1 MVDKNDIK
9 PQEEILDSSAAEKA
23 SETIDVEKIL
33 EKYDRESTTRTLSPS
48 WETLVKAVCIL
59 FSLFQLYTA
68 AFGVFEAQIQR
79 SVHLGF
85 VLVLV
90 YLLYPAR
97 LSQRKTGMKPTDV
110 FFAVLGLAVGAY
122 VVIEYHDLMM
132 RAGLPTTWDIVFGA
146 ACILLVLEASRR
158 VVGLPI
164 TLVAMVFLAYA
175 YWGPYFPGMFAHRGF
190 SLTRIITHMYVTTEG
205 ILGMPVG
212 VASTFVYL
220 FILFGAF
227 LHKTGLGKFFID
239 LALAATGHRVGGPAK
254 VAVLASG
261 LFGTISGSSVANV
274 VTTGT
279 FTIPLMK
286 SIGYKPEFAA
296 AVEAAASTGGQLMPP
311 IMGAAAFVMSQFI
324 GIAYIE
330 IAIAAALPAILYYLA
345 VGLMVHFEAKRLG
358 LQGIPRNRL
367 PDLKKV
373 FAEGWHLLLPLFVIV
388 YLLVKGYTPLRA
400 ALVCIIVT
408 VAIAMMRKNTRLS
421 LKDIF
426 DALESGARS
435 AIGVSAACACAGIII
450 GVVTLSGV
458 GLKIANGI
466 VVLSGGSFFLTLVL
480 TMIASIILGMGLPT
494 TAKYIVLASM
504 AAPAI
509 MKFGV
514 PIMAAH
520 LFIFYFGIVADLTPP
535 VALAAYA
542 GAGIAGA
549 DPVKTGF
556 TGLKLAMAGFMIPY
570 IFAYNP
576 GLLLIDTTVPEIA
589 LMMATSLLGAF
600 ALALAGS
607 GYWMRDLHFLERVVL
622 FGAAITLIFPGI
634 MTDSIG
640 LVILACMWFLQKRSV
655 KKLPQQ
661 S

>member
-1 MVDKNDIK
+1 MADSNEVK
-9 PQEEILDSSAAEKA
+9 PLEGVIDSEVAEAAAEK
-23 SETIDVEKIL
+23 IDVEKIL
-33 EKYDRESTTRTLSPS
+33 EKYDKESTTRTLTPM
-48 WETLVKAVCIL
+48 WDAFIKGICVL

-79 SVHLGF
+79 SIHLAF

-90 YLLYPAR
+90 YLLYPFKV
-97 LSQRKTGMKPTDV
+97 SQRKDGMKVVDI
-110 FFAVLGLAVGAY
+110 ALAILGLAVGVY
-122 VVIEYHDLMM
+122 VVYEYVDLMM
-132 RAGLPTTWDIVFGA
+132 RAGKPTRYDVIFGA
-146 ACILLVLEASRR
+146 ICILLVLEASRR
-158 VVGLPI
+158 VVGLAI
-164 TLVAMVFLAYA
+164 TLVAVVFLVYA

-190 SLTRIITHMYVTTEG
+190 NFARIVAHMYVTTEG
-205 ILGMPVG
+205 ILGTPLG
-212 VASTFVYL
+212 VASTFVYM

-239 LALAATGHRVGGPAK
+239 LALAATGHTVGGPAK
-254 VAVLASG
+254 VAVMASG
-261 LFGTISGSSVANV
+261 FFGTISGSSVANV

-286 SIGYKPEFAA
+286 SIGYKSEFAA

-324 GIAYIE
+324 GISYID
-330 IAIAAALPAILYYLA
+330 IAIAAALPAVLYYLA
-345 VGLMVHFEAKRLG
+345 VGLMVHYEAKRLG
-358 LQGIPRNRL
+358 LEGIPRNKL
-367 PDLKKV
+367 PDVKKV
-373 FAEGWHLLLPLFVIV
+373 LAAGWHLLLPLFVIV

-400 ALVCIIVT
+400 ALVCIMAT
-408 VAIAMMRKNTRLS
+408 VVIAMMRKSTRLNI
-421 LKDIF
+421 KDIF
-426 DALESGARS
+426 EALESGARS
-435 AIGVSAACACAGIII
+435 ALGVSAACACAGIII

-466 VVLSGGSFFLTLVL
+466 VVLSGGSFFFTLFL

-509 MKFGV
+509 MKFDV
-514 PIMAAH
+514 PILAAH

-549 DPVKTGF
+549 DPVKTGM
-556 TGLKLAMAGFMIPY
+556 TGLKLALAGFMIPY
-570 IFAYNP
+570 IFCYSP
-576 GLLLIDTTVPEIA
+576 SLLLIDTNLFEISTIIV
-589 LMMATSLLGAF
+589 TSLLGAF

-607 GYWMRDLHFLERVVL
+607 GFWMRKLLFLERAILLV
-622 FGAAITLIFPGI
+622 AAGTLIFPGLV
-634 MTDSIG
+634 TDSIG
-640 LVILACMWFLQKRSV
+640 FAILVVMWFLQKQPV
-655 KKLPQQ
+655 KKLPL
-661 S
+661 

>member
-1 MVDKNDIK
+1 MVENNDVK
-9 PQEEILDSSAAEKA
+9 PQQEIFDSTAAEKA
-23 SETIDVEKIL
+23 AETIDVEKIL
-33 EKYDRESTTRTLSPS
+33 EKYDRESTTRTLTPS
-48 WETLVKAVCIL
+48 WTGIVKIICIL

-68 AFGVFEAQIQR
+68 AFGVYEAQIQR
-79 SVHLGF
+79 SIHLGF

-97 LSQRKTGMKPTDV
+97 LSQRKTGLKVTDV
-110 FFAVLGLAVGAY
+110 IFAALGLAVGAY
-122 VVIEYHDLMM
+122 VVIEYTDLMM
-132 RAGLPTTWDIVFGA
+132 RAGLPTTGDIVFGGI
-146 ACILLVLEASRR
+146 CILLVLEASRR

-164 TLVAMVFLAYA
+164 TIVGIVFLAYA
-175 YWGPYFPGMFAHRGF
+175 YFGPYFPGMFAHRGF
-190 SLTRIITHMYVTTEG
+190 SYTRIITHMYVTTEG
-205 ILGMPVG
+205 ILGMPLG

-239 LALAATGHRVGGPAK
+239 LALAATGHRIGGPAK
-254 VAVLASG
+254 VAVMASG

-286 SIGYKPEFAA
+286 SIGYKAEFAG

-324 GIAYIE
+324 GISYIE

-358 LQGIPRNRL
+358 LKGIPKENL
-367 PDLKKV
+367 PQVKKV

-408 VAIAMMRKNTRLS
+408 VAIAMLRKNTRLNG
-421 LKDIF
+421 KDIL
-426 DALESGARS
+426 DALENGARS

-450 GVVTLSGV
+450 GVVTLTGV

-466 VVLSGGSFFLTLVL
+466 VVLSGGSFFFTLVL

-514 PIMAAH
+514 PILAAH

-542 GAGIAGA
+542 GAGVAGG

-556 TGLKLAMAGFMIPY
+556 NGLKLALAGFMIPY
-570 IFAYNP
+570 IFVYNP
-576 GLLLIDTTVPEIA
+576 GLLLIDTTLPEII
-589 LMMATSLLGAF
+589 LMIGTSLLGAF
-600 ALALAGS
+600 ALALGGS
-607 GYWMRDLHFLERVVL
+607 GYWMRNLNILERIIF
-622 FGAAITLIFPGI
+622 FGAAVTLIFPGVV
-634 MTDSIG
+634 TDSVGVGIMA
-640 LVILACMWFLQKRSV
+640 VMWFLQKRSV
-655 KKLPQQ
+655 KNLPQQ

>member
-1 MVDKNDIK
+1 MVENNESK
-9 PQEEILDSSAAEKA
+9 PQDGILDSAAAEKA
-23 SETIDVEKIL
+23 TETIDVEKIL
-33 EKYDRESTTRTLSPS
+33 EKYDRESTTRTLNPS
-48 WETLVKAVCIL
+48 WKTIVKVICIL

-68 AFGVFEAQIQR
+68 AFGVYEAQIQR
-79 SVHLGF
+79 SIHLGF

-97 LSQRKTGMKPTDV
+97 ISQRKSGLKVTDV
-110 FFAVLGLAVGAY
+110 LFALLGLAVGAY
-122 VVIEYHDLMM
+122 VVIEYTDLMM
-132 RAGLPTTWDIVFGA
+132 RAGLPTKGDIIFGA
-146 ACILLVLEASRR
+146 ICILLVLEASRR
-158 VVGLPI
+158 VVGIPI
-164 TLVAMVFLAYA
+164 TIVAIVFLAYS
-175 YWGPYFPGMFAHRGF
+175 YFGPYFPGMFAHRGF
-190 SLTRIITHMYVTTEG
+190 AYTRIITHMYVTTEG
-205 ILGMPVG
+205 ILGMPLG

-239 LALAATGHRVGGPAK
+239 LALAATGHKIGGPAK
-254 VAVLASG
+254 VAVMASG

-324 GIAYIE
+324 GISYIE
-330 IAIAAALPAILYYLA
+330 IAVAAALPAILYYLA
-345 VGLMVHFEAKRLG
+345 VGVMVHMEAKRLG
-358 LQGIPRNRL
+358 LQGLPKERL
-367 PDLKKV
+367 PKVKKV
-373 FAEGWHLLLPLFVIV
+373 LAEGWHLLLPLFVIV
-388 YLLVKGYTPLRA
+388 YLLLKGYTPLRA

-408 VAIAMMRKNTRLS
+408 VVIAMMRKNTRLNI
-421 LKDIF
+421 KDIF
-426 DALESGARS
+426 DALEGGARS

-450 GVVTLSGV
+450 GVVTLTGV

-466 VVLSGGSFFLTLVL
+466 VVLSGGSFFFTLVL

-514 PIMAAH
+514 PVLAAH

-556 TGLKLAMAGFMIPY
+556 NALKLALAGFMIPY
-570 IFAYNP
+570 IFVYNP
-576 GLLLIDTTVPEIA
+576 GILLIDTTLPEII
-589 LMMATSLLGAF
+589 LMVFTSLVGAF

-607 GYWMRDLHFLERVVL
+607 GYWMRNLRFWERVVFL
-622 FGAAITLIFPGI
+622 GAAITLIFPGI
-634 MTDSIG
+634 VTDTVGLSIM
-640 LVILACMWFLQKRSV
+640 VCMWYLQKRSM
-655 KKLPQQ
+655 KKLLLK
-661 S
+661 

>member
-1 MVDKNDIK
+1 MVDSS
-9 PQEEILDSSAAEKA
+9 EIRHDDGVIDSTVAEQT
-23 SETIDVEKIL
+23 SEKMDVESIL
-33 EKYDRESTTRTLSPS
+33 EKYDKESTTRTLTPM
-48 WETLVKAVCIL
+48 WENLVRAICIL
-59 FSLFQLYTA
+59 FSLFQLFTA
-68 AFGVFEAQIQR
+68 AFGVYEAQIQR
-79 SVHLGF
+79 SIHLAF

-97 LSQRKTGMKPTDV
+97 VSQRRDGMKIMDV
-110 FFAVLGLAVGAY
+110 GLAVLGLAVGVY
-122 VVIEYHDLMM
+122 VVYEYVDLMM
-132 RAGLPTTWDIVFGA
+132 RAGLPTQYDIIFGA
-146 ACILLVLEASRR
+146 ICLLLVLEASRR

-164 TLVAMVFLAYA
+164 TLVAIVFLAYA
-175 YWGPYFPGMFAHRGF
+175 YWGPYFPGMFGHRGF
-190 SLTRIITHMYVTTEG
+190 TLKRIIAHMYVTTEG
-205 ILGMPVG
+205 ILGTPLG

-239 LALAATGHRVGGPAK
+239 LALAATGHTVGGPAK
-254 VAVLASG
+254 VAILASG

-286 SIGYKPEFAA
+286 SIGYKSEFAA

-324 GIAYIE
+324 GIAYIH

-345 VGLMVHFEAKRLG
+345 VGLMVHYEAKRLG
-358 LQGIPRNRL
+358 LQGIPKERL
-367 PDLKKV
+367 PDVKKV
-373 FAEGWHLLLPLFVIV
+373 LAAGWHLLLPLFVIV
-388 YLLVKGYTPLRA
+388 YLLVRGYTPLRA
-400 ALVCIIVT
+400 AFVCIIVT
-408 VAIAMMRKNTRLS
+408 VVVAMMRKGTRLNI
-421 LKDIF
+421 KDIF
-426 DALESGARS
+426 EALENGARS
-435 AIGVSAACACAGIII
+435 AVGVSAACACAGVII

-466 VVLSGGSFFLTLVL
+466 VVLSGGSFFMTLFL

-520 LFIFYFGIVADLTPP
+520 LFIFYFGIIADLTPP

-549 DPVKTGF
+549 DPVKTGM

-576 GLLLIDTTVPEIA
+576 ALLLIDTNVAEI
-589 LMMATSLLGAF
+589 LVIIVSSLLGAF

-607 GYWMRDLHFLERVVL
+607 GFWMRKLNMIERVL
-622 FGAAITLIFPGI
+622 FLAAAVTLIFPGLI
-634 MTDSIG
+634 TDSIG
-640 LVILACMWFLQKRSV
+640 LAILAGMWFLQKQGQ
-655 KKLPQQ
+655 KGTMA
-661 S
+661 

>member
-1 MVDKNDIK
+1 MVDNNESN
-9 PQEEILDSSAAEKA
+9 PQDWILDSSAAESA
-23 SETIDVEKIL
+23 AETIDVEKIL

-48 WETLVKAVCIL
+48 WNTLVKAVCIL

-79 SVHLGF
+79 SIHLGF

-97 LSQRKTGMKPTDV
+97 ISCRKSGMKVTDV
-110 FFAVLGLAVGAY
+110 LLAVLGLAVGAY
-122 VVIEYHDLMM
+122 VVIEYTDLMM
-132 RAGLPTTWDIVFGA
+132 RAGLPTKGDIIFGA
-146 ACILLVLEASRR
+146 ICILLVLEASRR

-164 TLVAMVFLAYA
+164 TIVAIVFLVYA
-175 YWGPYFPGMFAHRGF
+175 YFGPYFPGMFAHRGF
-190 SLTRIITHMYVTTEG
+190 AYTRIITHMYVTTEG
-205 ILGMPVG
+205 ILGMPLG

-286 SIGYKPEFAA
+286 SIGYKAEFAG

-358 LQGIPRNRL
+358 LQGIPKDRL
-367 PDLKKV
+367 PDIKKV
-373 FAEGWHLLLPLFVIV
+373 FADGWHLLLPLFVIV

-408 VAIAMMRKNTRLS
+408 VVIAMMRKNTRLNF
-421 LKDIF
+421 KDIF
-426 DALESGARS
+426 EALENGARS

-450 GVVTLSGV
+450 GVVTLTGV

-466 VVLSGGSFFLTLVL
+466 VVLSGGSFFFTLVL

-542 GAGIAGA
+542 GAGIAGG

-556 TGLKLAMAGFMIPY
+556 NGLKLALAGFMIPY
-570 IFAYNP
+570 IFVYNP
-576 GLLLIDTTVPEIA
+576 GLLLIDTTLPEIL
-589 LMMATSLLGAF
+589 LMVVTSLIGAF

-607 GYWMRDLHFLERVVL
+607 GYWMRTLNFIERVVFL
-622 FGAAITLIFPGI
+622 GAAITLIFPGLL
-634 MTDSIG
+634 TDSIG
-640 LVILACMWFLQKRSV
+640 IAIMAVMWFLQKQSM
-655 KKLPQQ
+655 KKKTL
-661 S
+661 